1 MPYRELIK
9 NFEGIRTLM
18 RDIYVNGFRGR
29 EDVYSMSKRSYDDD
43 VRRIRN
49 WLDGYTASYYTETG
63 KKAYLLIDSRL
74 GEPNPLYRIFR
85 AKSFTNLDIT
95 LHFCLMD
102 LLAEGAKTASECTE
116 VFCERYLE
124 DDRFPFPDE
133 GTVRNKLREYAALGI
148 LTSEKQGKKLVYALA
163 PMTVDRDSW
172 RDAVDLFSESAPL
185 GVIGS
190 YFGGEH
196 PSLFRFKHRY
206 LLSALDSEVMLS
218 IFQCMREKR
227 MAELTILSRSGK
239 KRIAMICPV
248 RLYLSVQTGRQYL
261 LGARSQNGQL
271 VFTRLDTIRSV
282 RADAPIRHPEALEAA
297 WKEFSRHQW
306 GVSSGGPDLE
316 RLTMVIYAAPWEGHI
331 VQRLQREKRIG
342 QVTQL
347 DKFRW
352 KFEAQ
357 VWNAGEML
365 NWVRTFIGRI
375 ESFEC
380 TNPDV
385 MERYRNDLYAMA
397 EMYGGGDDAVQ

>member
-1 MPYRELIK
+1 
-9 NFEGIRTLM
+9 
-18 RDIYVNGFRGR
+18 
-29 EDVYSMSKRSYDDD
+29 
-43 VRRIRN
+43 
-49 WLDGYTASYYTETG
+49 
-63 KKAYLLIDSRL
+63 
-74 GEPNPLYRIFR
+74 
-85 AKSFTNLDIT
+85 
-95 LHFCLMD
+95 
-102 LLAEGAKTASECTE
+102 
-116 VFCERYLE
+116 
-124 DDRFPFPDE
+124 
-133 GTVRNKLREYAALGI
+133 
-148 LTSEKQGKKLVYALA
+148 
-163 PMTVDRDSW
+163 
-172 RDAVDLFSESAPL
+172 
-185 GVIGS
+185 
-190 YFGGEH
+190 
-196 PSLFRFKHRY
+196 
-206 LLSALDSEVMLS
+206 
-218 IFQCMREKR
+218 
-227 MAELTILSRSGK
+227 
-239 KRIAMICPV
+239 MICPV

-271 VFTRLDTIRSV
+271 IFTRLDTIRSV

-365 NWVRTFIGRI
+365 NWVRTFLGRI